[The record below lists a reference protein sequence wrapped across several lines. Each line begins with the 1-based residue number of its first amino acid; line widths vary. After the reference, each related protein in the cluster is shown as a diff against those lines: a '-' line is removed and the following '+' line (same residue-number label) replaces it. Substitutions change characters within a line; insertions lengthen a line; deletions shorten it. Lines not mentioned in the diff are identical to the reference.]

1 MAESKRKVVY
11 FNFEMS
17 CDQLVARSLSSR
29 LKKHNCCIPASKI
42 LWHEDWSEEETRRIE
57 EQAEAYEREVLS
69 YLTYN
74 PEGVT
79 NKLESVLAYLERLGA
94 VAKKRNEQAPV
105 VFVDYLQ
112 LIGTAKNWDRQEL
125 IKQTVLGLKDYAKK
139 YDTFVVA
146 VVATNRTSNTNG
158 SITIESGRDSSNIEY
173 TGDCIISLN
182 YTDLDQRHGSALT
195 CLEKN
200 G

>member
-1 MAESKRKVVY
+1 MCQQMADAMAESKRKVVY
-11 FNFEMS
+11 FNFEIS
-17 CDQLVARSLSSR
+17 WDQLVARSLSSR

-94 VAKKRNEQAPV
+94 VAKKNEQAPV

-125 IKQTVLGLKDYAKK
+125 IKQTVLGLKDYAKNMIPLLWLSLQQTVPAIPMVPSPSRAGGTAAILNIRETAS
-139 YDTFVVA
+139 YLL
-146 VVATNRTSNTNG
+146 
-158 SITIESGRDSSNIEY
+158 TIQ
-173 TGDCIISLN
+173 T
-182 YTDLDQRHGSALT
+182 
-195 CLEKN
+195 
-200 G
+200 